1 VFDVKLGGN
10 FRRKARYCADGHKT
24 GAPASVTYS
33 TVLSRDS
40 VRIMLTIAALNDLEI
55 LGADVQN
62 AFLTAPNK
70 EKCWMTAGPEFGSE
84 EGTTFLVVKALY
96 GLKSASFS
104 FRSYMAEKL
113 SSMGFLSSM
122 ADPDVWL
129 RAASKPDGE
138 SYYEFVLMYV
148 DDILSISCKPRD
160 ILEEIQSTFKF
171 KSGIIEV
178 PDYYLGAKLQKESLN
193 GVQCWTI
200 TSQEY
205 VKVAVKN
212 VEETVK
218 RMGRRFPRANVHT
231 PMNITYTPEMDVT
244 EELDENDVTYF
255 QELIGVL
262 RWATE
267 IGRVD
272 ILLEVSLSSQYQA
285 SPREGHLEQVL
296 HVFAFLKK
304 HPKLTLY
311 MSPELPRYDYGDFRT
326 RKEDFAEIY
335 RDAEELMPHRIPM
348 PRGRS
353 VITTA
358 YVDASH
364 ASNKVTQRSHSG
376 YVLFLNR
383 APVAWYSKRQHTVE
397 TSTFSSEFIALKV
410 CLEAIEH
417 LRVKLRC
424 FGVPLLQGEPT
435 YVFCDNESVVRNTTN
450 VESTLN
456 KKHSSVAYH
465 HCRWSVAAGVIT
477 LAHIST
483 HENIAD
489 CFTKRLTL
497 ATRTYLFGQ
506 WTF

>member
-1 VFDVKLGGN
+1 
-10 FRRKARYCADGHKT
+10 
-24 GAPASVTYS
+24 
-33 TVLSRDS
+33 
-40 VRIMLTIAALNDLEI
+40 
-55 LGADVQN
+55 
-62 AFLTAPNK
+62 
-70 EKCWMTAGPEFGSE
+70 
-84 EGTTFLVVKALY
+84 
-96 GLKSASFS
+96 
-104 FRSYMAEKL
+104 MAEKL

-138 SYYEFVLMYV
+138 SYYEYVLMYV

-171 KSGIIEV
+171 KSGKIDV
-178 PDYYLGAKLQKESLN
+178 PDYYLGAKLQKKSLN

-200 TSQEY
+200 TSQDY
-205 VKVAVKN
+205 VKAAVKN

-218 RMGRRFPRANVHT
+218 RMGRRLPTANVDT
-231 PMNITYTPEMDVT
+231 PMNITYTPEMDMT

-272 ILLEVSLSSQYQA
+272 ILLEVSLLSQYQA

-364 ASNKVTQRSHSG
+364 ASNKVTRRSHSG

-417 LRVKLRC
+417 LRFKLRC

-456 KKHSSVAYH
+456 KNIRQWHIITVAGL
-465 HCRWSVAAGVIT
+465 WLLVLSLWPI
-477 LAHIST
+477 
-483 HENIAD
+483 
-489 CFTKRLTL
+489 
-497 ATRTYLFGQ
+497 
-506 WTF
+506 